1 LDGIKHHFVD
11 AAAPPASPY
20 HHAVEADGW
29 LYVTGQLPTD
39 PKDPTAPLPD
49 DIQPQTR
56 LVFENLQLIL
66 EHAGYTFDN
75 VMFLRI
81 YMTHFK
87 RDFKAM
93 NEIILGHFKN
103 EYLPGRTT
111 FGVAELGRDAL
122 MEIDLV
128 AYKKPVV

>member
-1 LDGIKHHFVD
+1 MDGIKHHFVD

-39 PKDPTAPLPD
+39 PKDPSAPLPG
-49 DIQPQTR
+49 DIQAQTK

-66 EHAGYTFDN
+66 EHAGHTFDN

-93 NEIILGHFKN
+93 NEIIIGHFKN

-122 MEIDLV
+122 VEIDLV
-128 AYKKPVV
+128 AYKKPVD

>member
-1 LDGIKHHFVD
+1 MDGIKHHLVD
-11 AAAPPASPY
+11 TAAPPASPY
-20 HHAVEADGW
+20 HHAVEANGW

-39 PKDPTAPLPD
+39 PKDPAASLPD
-49 DIQPQTR
+49 DIQAQTR

-66 EHAGYTFDN
+66 EHAGYTFDH
-75 VMFLRI
+75 VIFLRI

-93 NEIILGHFKN
+93 NEIIIRHFKN

-122 MEIDLV
+122 VEVDLV
-128 AYKKPVV
+128 AYKKPEA

>member
-1 LDGIKHHFVD
+1 MDGIKHHFVD

-20 HHAVEADGW
+20 HHATEADGW

-49 DIQPQTR
+49 DIQAQTR
-56 LVFENLQLIL
+56 LVFENLQLII

-87 RDFKAM
+87 RDFKKM
-93 NEIILGHFKN
+93 NEIILGYFKN

-111 FGVAELGRDAL
+111 FGVVELGRDAL

-128 AYKKPVV
+128 AYKKPIV